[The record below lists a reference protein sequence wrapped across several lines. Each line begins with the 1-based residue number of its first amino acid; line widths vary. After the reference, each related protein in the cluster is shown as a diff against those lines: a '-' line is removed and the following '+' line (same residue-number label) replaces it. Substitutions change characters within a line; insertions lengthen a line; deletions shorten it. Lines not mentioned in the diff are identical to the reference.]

1 MNLCRK
7 YHRGCLSKKEP
18 FVNSEIRTK
27 LQVAERMNKI
37 VSLWIRHTYPGLRFH
52 VNLSVTREDPLLTL
66 PPHEYDINLFLTA
79 YVIDGSRTPMIRT
92 EFAGGMRQ
100 SPVPYNVLLTDHNY
114 VTDALMRDEA
124 HSIVIEPAGPERS
137 TSILYSF
144 NVTSCRIDTSFMRGY
159 TPSKRRIIRQN
170 HMFATFCKPL
180 HTKLM
185 DYLHTNGAL
194 SGSSRCFWMSPAC
207 AAAKRNHLYTKD
219 ESTVYPYGIG
229 RLKNVNWQLFCHH
242 HAKLFQSDVDIR

>member
-1 MNLCRK
+1 MSQPITDQHCLGFIGSIVQILIRDGFSVRLTHRK
-7 YHRGCLSKKEP
+7 DINGMYAGSFCSHKKE
-18 FVNSEIRTK
+18 FRVAMGDGMNSMAAFI
-27 LQVAERMNKI
+27 
-37 VSLWIRHTYPGLRFH
+37 
-52 VNLSVTREDPLLTL
+52 
-66 PPHEYDINLFLTA
+66 HEYYINLFLVA
-79 YVIDGSRTPMIRT
+79 QVIDGSRTPMIRT
-92 EFAGGMRQ
+92 HLAGGMRQ

>member
-52 VNLSVTREDPLLTL
+52 VNLVVTRDDPQVTL
-66 PPHEYDINLFLTA
+66 PPHAYYINLFLVA
-79 YVIDGSRTPMIRT
+79 HVIDGSCTPMVRT
-92 EFAGGMRQ
+92 ELYGGMRQ
-100 SPVPYNVLLTDHNY
+100 SMVPYNALLTDHNY
-114 VTDALMRDEA
+114 ATDALMRDEVF
-124 HSIVIEPAGPERS
+124 SIVIEPSTPERN
-137 TSILYSF
+137 TNIIYSF
-144 NVTSCRIDTSFMRGY
+144 NVTSCRIDSPFMRSF
-159 TPSKRRIIRQN
+159 TPPNRVITRHN

-185 DYLHTNGAL
+185 DYLHTSGAL
-194 SGSSRCFWMSPAC
+194 SCSARRFWMSPAC